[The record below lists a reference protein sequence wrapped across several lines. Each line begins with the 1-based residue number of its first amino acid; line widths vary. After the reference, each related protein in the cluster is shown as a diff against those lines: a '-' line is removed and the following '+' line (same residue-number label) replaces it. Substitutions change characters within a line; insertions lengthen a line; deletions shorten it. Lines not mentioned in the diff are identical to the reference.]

1 MNLLLSKTY
10 FTLGIKNQHCQN
22 KYISRQLLDCQVTIV
37 SISGV
42 RGEMFSGLWGKFLFL
57 LNNFLSKQNVG
68 NLYISICLTE
78 RIFTL
83 TGNYCSSKKNIC
95 QDQKQSFT
103 QMAIILL
110 STFSLPLVQLLNLQS
125 VSMRH
130 GMVVAM
136 NICSCSSK
144 FEYRVQVWVGLKAE
158 KGDRRSRITLSLS
171 HHITGAPR
179 WLPRCHAASA
189 VFGGFD
195 SLLSSPPPSM
205 KHHKREDKKK
215 CASRTLVS
223 PHNSVS
229 LDSVYEWMT
238 ND

>member
-22 KYISRQLLDCQVTIV
+22 KYISRPLLDCQVTIV

-57 LNNFLSKQNVG
+57 LNNFLSKQSVG
-68 NLYISICLTE
+68 NLYIGICLTE

-83 TGNYCSSKKNIC
+83 TGNYCSTKKNIC

-158 KGDRRSRITLSLS
+158 KGDRRSRITLSLITS
-171 HHITGAPR
+171 LGLHAGCHDAMLPQLCSEDLILCFPVLHLPWSTTREKTKRNVHQGLWFHHIIQS
-179 WLPRCHAASA
+179 H
-189 VFGGFD
+189 
-195 SLLSSPPPSM
+195 
-205 KHHKREDKKK
+205 
-215 CASRTLVS
+215 
-223 PHNSVS
+223 
-229 LDSVYEWMT
+229 
-238 ND
+238 